1 MGWWTW
7 QYRFMWGGEHL
18 ANVFAGQF
26 FFQHPDEDFFR
37 KQAQKYGFNPEEY
50 INDLRKVPVF
60 DEDYINKGI
69 KFLVELA
76 EIIGEMGLKEKLL
89 LETNEQLEKSHKELL
104 KVITSMPIPMG
115 IINSQNGTIELLND
129 KFTEFTGYSLNEVP
143 DMKTWWKK
151 AFSDEII
158 REKTRNDWIHRRKN
172 VEITNDD
179 IVPMESEITSK
190 TGLKRV
196 VRFYLRPMENF
207 DIVSLV
213 DLTEIRKAEEKE
225 RQYYQELHTINET
238 FIQLLGVQSDVEIF
252 KIIGKSVKNLL
263 PSSMVTISSL
273 VSDKRHMKIVD
284 VLGLEKF
291 TDALEKFKIDPFAL
305 TFSLSELDSK
315 LLFLHQEGKLVRS
328 EEGIYG
334 VVMGKIPRK
343 VCELIE
349 RFVNIGE
356 VYSIAFLCEKKLYGG
371 LVIQIPQGETL
382 HHKEAIETIVHQAS
396 IAIQRIRAEED
407 LIKSEDKYRAFINST
422 SDMAYLKDN
431 HFRYVMVN
439 QANQKFFNR
448 TEEEI
453 LDKTDFDLMPLESAQ
468 NCRESDEE
476 ALKNQKILVT
486 EEIIGKKIYET
497 LKFPVNIGNEKM
509 GVGAF
514 IRDITDKKK
523 AEKAL
528 KESLEEK
535 EVLLREIHHRVKNNM
550 QIISSLLNLQKKY
563 VEEEETVNIL
573 VESQNRI
580 KTMAMIHEKLY
591 QSPNLT
597 SINFNEYTEKLVNDL
612 FYSYGKKMSVI
623 KTSFHMEEVKIG
635 LDTAIPCG
643 LILNELVTNSL
654 KYAFPED
661 RTGIITIKFRSEGEY
676 FILKVLDDGVG
687 VPEDIKLENK
697 DTLGFQLVTSLV
709 KQLDG
714 TVQMDR
720 SHGTSFTIKFK
731 ELHYSDRM

>member
-1 MGWWTW
+1 
-7 QYRFMWGGEHL
+7 MWGGEHL